1 MMGCL
6 EEVASIRKKLD
17 KIVSGESIDHS
28 QATDLLGVL
37 KKLPLTLEI
46 LTKTRIGIAVNSFR
60 KASKDEKSIV
70 LAKTLIKDWKRLLE
84 KDKEKDSKQRSSD
97 KVSDNNSAS
106 KDDSPN
112 SSSQSPQSPSSTKHE
127 SSTKASYT
135 TDTVRLK
142 CREMIMKALQQDDF
156 NNDFENMSGVLEDHI
171 FKEFKNTGIKYKN
184 RVRSRIYNLKDTK
197 NPDLKQK
204 VLEGLVTL
212 ERLAVMTSEE
222 MASAEMKKLREK
234 LTKEAIDDHQMAQQG
249 GTKTG
254 AFKCSKCG
262 ERDTSYNQ
270 LQTRSAD
277 EPMTTFV
284 LCNCCGNRWKFC

>member
-1 MMGCL
+1 MGCL

-249 GTKTG
+249 ELNIQIIINIVEII
-254 AFKCSKCG
+254 SKY
-262 ERDTSYNQ
+262 SHQ
-270 LQTRSAD
+270 FVFRSI
-277 EPMTTFV
+277 
-284 LCNCCGNRWKFC
+284 K